1 MPVRCLL
8 YDAINYAD
16 QIKSIAKKN
25 KELDP
30 QYKETDFLSGL
41 KKDDRILP
49 VITITVYWGPDKWD
63 APRRLHEMFPSEID
77 PEILAFIPDY
87 KMNLVVP
94 EEIHDLNVFM
104 TDVKHVL
111 KIVRIG
117 NDKNRLKDLL
127 SNDKAF
133 RNIDR
138 DSAIAINTFTNLN
151 LTIPENQEVVD
162 VCKAVEEWRQEERE
176 EGRVEGHA
184 EGRAVGHQE
193 GEDKLAR
200 LIDALINAGRNDD
213 IAKVATD
220 RNYREKLYLEFNI
233 DEPKDV

>member
-1 MPVRCLL
+1 
-8 YDAINYAD
+8 
-16 QIKSIAKKN
+16 
-25 KELDP
+25 
-30 QYKETDFLSGL
+30 
-41 KKDDRILP
+41 
-49 VITITVYWGPDKWD
+49 
-63 APRRLHEMFPSEID
+63 
-77 PEILAFIPDY
+77 
-87 KMNLVVP
+87 MNLVVP

-104 TDVKHVL
+104 TDVRHVMR
-111 KIVRIG
+111 VVQIG
-117 NDKNRLKDLL
+117 NDKKRLKDLL

-176 EGRVEGHA
+176 EGRAEGRAEGHAEGHA
-184 EGRAVGHQE
+184 EGRVVGHQA

-220 RNYREKLYLEFNI
+220 KNYREKLYLEFNI